1 MDQHITL
8 FFNGSHSLYLDGIAW
23 NATQTW
29 VWLPLFLVILYT
41 LFREHDL
48 RHFVFLIALL
58 LVCVLIAD
66 QVASSLF
73 KPWIAR
79 WRPTH
84 NPYIAQWVDI
94 VNGYRGGLYGFFSS
108 HAANTA
114 TLATFLALLFRNHRT
129 TFTLYTWVLLNCWTR
144 IYLGVHYFGD
154 LLVGFLFGILIGTL
168 AYRCYCGVFPH
179 SHQHRYYAPLQDNIT
194 TIYLLTLILLA
205 IPWRLYF

>member
-1 MDQHITL
+1 MDQYITL
-8 FFNGSHSLYLDGIAW
+8 FFNGSHSLYMDGVAW

-29 VWLPLFLVILYT
+29 VWIPLFLIILYT

-48 RHFVFLIALL
+48 RHFFFLLALL
-58 LVCVLIAD
+58 LLSVLIAD
-66 QVASSLF
+66 QVASSIF

-84 NPYIAQWVDI
+84 NPQIAQWVDI

-114 TLATFLALLFRNHRT
+114 TLATTLSLLFQNRRT
-129 TFTLYTWVLLNCWTR
+129 SLSLSSWVLLNCWTR

-154 LLVGFLFGILIGTL
+154 LLVGLLLGILLGGL
-168 AYRCYCGVFPH
+168 AYRCYRVVFRN
-179 SHQHRYYAPLQDNIT
+179 SYQHHYYPPLQNNIT
-194 TIYLLTLILLA
+194 TIYLLTLIFLS
-205 IPWRLYF
+205 IPWRLCF